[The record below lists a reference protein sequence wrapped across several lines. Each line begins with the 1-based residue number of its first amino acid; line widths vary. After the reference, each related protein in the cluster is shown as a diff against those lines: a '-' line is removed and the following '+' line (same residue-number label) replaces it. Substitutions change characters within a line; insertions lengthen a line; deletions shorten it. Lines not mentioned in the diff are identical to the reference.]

1 MHIEKGNTHN
11 NDVIVLNFIFFLCL
25 ICFDL
30 DILNLP
36 CTLTNHLM
44 LCPRLHKVIS
54 TFYVDQSS
62 FNYLFFLKNLLSS
75 VNLNPPAKHNLKL
88 YDSKYDVFVCSV
100 APGDV

>member
-62 FNYLFFLKNLLSS
+62 FNYLFFLKKSSLLREFKPTSQTQPKI
-75 VNLNPPAKHNLKL
+75 VRQQ
-88 YDSKYDVFVCSV
+88 V
-100 APGDV
+100 